1 MSLHPIMAAALA
13 PFAPAD
19 SEVRRIASMPGVEA
33 VEFNNPEDFAD
44 SLAGDLELAPI
55 VQDEFTQ
62 KLQRAG
68 FAPHPRRR
76 SSDRADANDWARSR
90 ASTDNA
96 HRNEVNSRS
105 SDNLGM
111 WS

>member
-1 MSLHPIMAAALA
+1 MNLHPIMAAALA

-33 VEFNNPEDFAD
+33 VEFDNPEDFAD
-44 SLAGDLELAPI
+44 SLAGDLELAPL

-68 FAPHPRRR
+68 FVSKASER
-76 SSDRADANDWARSR
+76 NDWARSR

-96 HRNEVNSRS
+96 HRVEVNSTNTN
-105 SDNLGM
+105 NLGL
-111 WS
+111 WA